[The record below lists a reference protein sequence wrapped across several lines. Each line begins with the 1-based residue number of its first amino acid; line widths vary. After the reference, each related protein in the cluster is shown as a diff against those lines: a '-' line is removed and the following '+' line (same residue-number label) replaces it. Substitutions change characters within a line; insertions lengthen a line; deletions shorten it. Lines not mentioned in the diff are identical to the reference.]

1 MHDPHPTSHADRRTS
16 VRAGGCADAAV
27 DPYGGVLPELI
38 TRSAQLDGCD
48 GSYTCSANLNV
59 REGTFVVTGI
69 VHGVRR
75 AAEPRGLALVEEP
88 PKATAI
94 MALKMV
100 ERHASNRRRN

>member
-1 MHDPHPTSHADRRTS
+1 VPAD
-16 VRAGGCADAAV
+16 ALDAAV
-27 DPYGGVLPELI
+27 DPYGDVRPELI

-48 GSYTCSANLNV
+48 GSYTRSANLNV
-59 REGTFVVTGI
+59 REGTFVITGI

-75 AAEPRGLALVEEP
+75 AAEQRVVALVEEP

-100 ERHASNRRRN
+100 EVLVSRRGDRSPHRPTTWATRAGIR